1 MRSVRSAIRYAQALL
16 GLAKEQGSL
25 DAVKADMEL
34 ILMSLNQNSEL
45 RVLMQSPV
53 IRAEKKDVILTEIFN
68 GKVEKMSM
76 RFLQLLVKKHREMY
90 VVEIAQSFINL
101 WRDEMGIK
109 KVHISS
115 AQALSEVQRASMIAW
130 MMKWTDSKVELD
142 ETVNPDLIGG
152 FVIRADDKQLDASI
166 SNRLNN
172 LKRSFDDNLYIA
184 EF

>member
-16 GLAKEQGSL
+16 GLAKEESSL

-34 ILMSLNQNSEL
+34 ILRTLSQNSEL

-53 IRAEKKDVILTEIFN
+53 IRAEKKHAILTEIFEN
-68 GKVEKMSM
+68 RVEKMTM
-76 RFLQLLVKKHREMY
+76 AFLQLLAKKHREMF
-90 VVEIAQSFINL
+90 VVEIAQSFIHL
-101 WRDEMGIK
+101 WRVEMGIV

-115 AQALSEVQRASMIAW
+115 AQALSAAQRESMIKW
-130 MMKWTDSKVELD
+130 TMKWTGSKVELD
-142 ETVNPDLIGG
+142 EIVNPDLIGG
-152 FVIRADDKQLDASI
+152 FVLRADDKQLDATI
-166 SNRLNN
+166 SSRLNE